1 MIRSWSLAL
10 LCLYLPIATC
20 FQSYPIIK
28 PLRHRH
34 SSTGH
39 FRTKFDEPNIS
50 KVSKTSGF
58 TQLDDDIPS
67 SGTSMR
73 RRRPIAVTADAV
85 QKTWKSMT
93 AFAQRRRRPPS
104 FQSNISSINK
114 RKGYIPWLFS
124 TALTASIWLTRPKFI
139 LAMTASAGTKTPVL
153 PMKREQLIS
162 AVTLWFVLFV
172 ALALLHAA
180 EIAITTLYPW
190 KVKKEFCFWNF
201 LFVQ

>member
-1 MIRSWSLAL
+1 MIRSWLLAS

-28 PLRHRH
+28 SLRHRH
-34 SSTGH
+34 YLTGH

-50 KVSKTSGF
+50 KVSKFSGF
-58 TQLDDDIPS
+58 TQLDDIPS

-73 RRRPIAVTADAV
+73 RRRPIAVTAARV
-85 QKTWKSMT
+85 QKAWKSMT

-104 FQSNISSINK
+104 FQSNISSTNK

-124 TALTASIWLTRPKFI
+124 TALTASIWLMRPKFI